1 MDMDTDCLEPAHVSQ
16 LQCRLAVEVSWAEA
30 VLKLAD
36 NDPDDANVVW
46 KEAALELAAVVI
58 AHEQILGPMLEM
70 IDEMLGQELADL
82 DVN

>member
-1 MDMDTDCLEPAHVSQ
+1 
-16 LQCRLAVEVSWAEA
+16 VEVSLAEA
-30 VLKLAD
+30 VLKLSAE
-36 NDPDDANVVW
+36 NSEDANVVW

-58 AHEQILGPMLEM
+58 AHEQILSPMLEM